1 MNDNTQDPANDR
13 RQFTRVPRQLRTE
26 LHQGGAAWEVVLIDI
41 SLNGLTVTHPGE
53 WDADYS
59 HPFQVILRLSDG
71 TTFETYAHL
80 IHIEPD
86 TLGFQMEHLGDEQ
99 IAPLAKLLSQ
109 TVDDELVE
117 QELRLLEEINRLT
130 HD

>member
-1 MNDNTQDPANDR
+1 MNDDIENPANDR
-13 RQFTRVPRQLRTE
+13 RRFTRIRRKLRTE
-26 LHQGGAAWEVVLIDI
+26 LHQGGSAWEVVLIDI

-59 HPFQVILRLSDG
+59 HPFHVILRLTDG

-99 IAPLAKLLSQ
+99 IAPLAKLLSL
-109 TVDDELVE
+109 TVDDEVVE
-117 QELRLLEEINRLT
+117 QELRQLDGLN
-130 HD
+130 D

>member
-1 MNDNTQDPANDR
+1 MSDDNQNSASDR
-13 RQFTRVPRQLRTE
+13 RQFTRIPRQLRTE

-59 HPFQVILRLSDG
+59 HPFHVILRLTDG

-86 TLGFQMEHLGDEQ
+86 TLGFQMEHLSAEQ
-99 IAPLAKLLSQ
+99 IAPLAKLLSL

-117 QELRLLEEINRLT
+117 KELRLLEEINRLT
-130 HD
+130 RD

>member
-1 MNDNTQDPANDR
+1 MNDDIENGANDR
-13 RQFTRVPRQLRTE
+13 RQFTRIRRQLRTE
-26 LHQGGAAWEVVLIDI
+26 LHQGGSAWEVVLVDI

-59 HPFQVILRLSDG
+59 HPFQVILRLTDG
-71 TTFETYAHL
+71 TTFEAYAHL

-86 TLGFQMEHLGDEQ
+86 TLGFQMEHLGEEQ

-109 TVDDELVE
+109 AVDDEVVE
-117 QELRLLEEINRLT
+117 RELQLLDEINRQ
-130 HD
+130 